1 MDGNTTLI
9 IIVVVFA
16 VVILAW
22 ALLFRKKGKASIKV
36 GDVEM
41 SVEGENP
48 EHRMAVAQ
56 DSVGH
61 DAHAPAHNAQAPES
75 AQPAES
81 RIRLD
86 ARPGVS
92 IEDAKAGGG
101 ILAEDSTGG
110 GVTMK
115 GVEAGDDIIA
125 SSSKPG
131 DSPKVKRP

>member
-1 MDGNTTLI
+1 MDGNTQI
-9 IIVVVFA
+9 IIAFIFAA
-16 VVILAW
+16 VVLGLAW
-22 ALLFRKKGKASIKV
+22 RFRGKIKASIKFLGAEV
-36 GDVEM
+36 

-48 EHRMAVAQ
+48 AQ
-56 DSVGH
+56 A
-61 DAHAPAHNAQAPES
+61 DAPAPAHNAQAPES

-81 RIRLD
+81 RTRLD
-86 ARPGVS
+86 TAGGVT

-110 GVTMK
+110 GVKMK

-131 DSPKVKRP
+131 AAPKA